1 MIKRKNIN
9 RKVTYKI
16 GEEVI
21 VNYKQSQKKHMV
33 YSIIYNP
40 KKKVTYISVSAT
52 SELYDAITGI
62 SLSGESWICKA
73 PQ

>member
-1 MIKRKNIN
+1 MIKGKNKN
-9 RKVTYKI
+9 KKVTYKI

-21 VNYKQSQKKHMV
+21 VKYKQSQKKHRV

-40 KKKVTYISVSAT
+40 IKKVTYISVSAI
-52 SELYDAITGI
+52 SELYDTRTGM

>member
-1 MIKRKNIN
+1 MIKGKNKN
-9 RKVTYKI
+9 KKVTYKI

-21 VNYKQSQKKHMV
+21 VNYKQSQKKHRV

-52 SELYDAITGI
+52 SELYDISTGM